1 MEENQKEIEQNQETS
16 EEQETKT
23 FTEEEVSAMIDQ
35 RVTEALESHKQ
46 KQAEAEKLKAMDD
59 AQRKEYQ
66 LKQRIKELEERE
78 RAAALKESRMEAS
91 NILLQRGLPSE
102 FVDYVLTDNAETML
116 ANINKFEKAFKDA
129 VQVAVDKRI
138 STPSPG
144 GRGASNSATVTKEQ
158 FSKMNL
164 AQRSALYQSDPE
176 IFKQLSSQ

>member
-1 MEENQKEIEQNQETS
+1 MEDKQEVEQVNEAQ
-16 EEQETKT
+16 EEQEVKT
-23 FTEEEVSAMIDQ
+23 FTEEEVEELINR
-35 RVTEALESHKQ
+35 RVSEALESHKE
-46 KQAEAEKLKAMDD
+46 KQAEAEKLKEMNDS
-59 AQRKEYQ
+59 QRKEYQ

-91 NILLQRGLPSE
+91 NILLQRGLPGE